1 MRKNALV
8 MAALLALLA
17 APAMMYAQES
27 APADAHIEKPAQG
40 GGEQVT
46 GQGAGQPAT
55 PASDTNKGPAG
66 LLSNW
71 PILAMLGLLVLVFV
85 LSGRS
90 RKKEQAKRKEMLA
103 SLKKGDRVTTIGG
116 LIGNVL
122 EIKGDEVLV
131 KVDENANVKMRFQRW
146 AIQAVGESGKTEP
159 EKKEESK

>member
-1 MRKNALV
+1 

-17 APAMMYAQES
+17 APAMIFAQDS
-27 APADAHIEKPAQG
+27 APAPAHVEQGQPAA
-40 GGEQVT
+40 GGEPAP
-46 GQGAGQPAT
+46 GQPAGQPAA
-55 PASDTNKGPAG
+55 PTNDGSKGPGG
-66 LLSNW
+66 LFTQW

-103 SLKKGDRVTTIGG
+103 ALKKGDRVTTIGG

-146 AIQAVGESGKTEP
+146 AIQAVGESGKAEP

>member
-1 MRKNALV
+1 MRKKALV

-17 APAMMYAQES
+17 APAMVFAQDS

-40 GGEQVT
+40 GGEQGS
-46 GQGAGQPAT
+46 GQGPVESPPVVEKKAP
-55 PASDTNKGPAG
+55 SILD
-66 LLSNW
+66 NW

-90 RKKEQAKRKEMLA
+90 RKKEQAKRQEMLA

-116 LIGNVL
+116 VIGNVL

-159 EKKEESK
+159 EKKENSK